1 MNEFALFVSLTTEND
16 TFPMQKRFTEF
27 STGAFLTVGNENILH
42 HFQTSKELGSFSFI
56 WTQEQ
61 EAHFAI
67 DGVPTIVPPHSIL
80 SLTPIQHLQYI
91 EGDNLKVYQFNR
103 EFYCIKDHDK
113 EVSCVGLLFFGNEHI
128 PMITLT
134 EEDQEKYALLHQV
147 FLDELETTDTIQAEM
162 LRMLM
167 ARFIIK
173 TTRLLKRNGTT
184 QNLYESKIELLR
196 QFNLLVETHFKKEHS
211 VSFYAGLLHKSPK
224 TLSNSFGKLDKS
236 PLKII
241 HDRIILEA
249 KRLLRYTDKS
259 AKEIAYEVGFDDA
272 SHLSRLFKKQTGQS
286 PSNFKKEAGLAI
298 REI

>member
-1 MNEFALFVSLTTEND
+1 
-16 TFPMQKRFTEF
+16 MQKRFTEF

-113 EVSCVGLLFFGNEHI
+113 EVGCVGLLFFGNEHI

-173 TTRLLKRNGTT
+173 TTRLLKRNGAT

>member
-1 MNEFALFVSLTTEND
+1 
-16 TFPMQKRFTEF
+16 MQKRFTEF
-27 STGAFLTVGNENILH
+27 STGAFLNLGDESLL
-42 HFQTSKELGSFSFI
+42 QAYDLSKELGHFSFI
-56 WTQEQ
+56 MTQDES
-61 EAHFAI
+61 ATFSI
-67 DGVPTIVPPHSIL
+67 DGIPTTVPPYNIL
-80 SLTPIQHLQYI
+80 SLTPIQHLQYV
-91 EGDNLKVYQFNR
+91 EGRNLKVFQFNR

-113 EVSCVGLLFFGNEHI
+113 EVSCIGLLFFGNEHI
-128 PMITLT
+128 PIIPLT
-134 EEDQEKYALLHQV
+134 EEDKEKYELLHQV

-173 TTRLLKRNGTT
+173 TTRLLKRNGTA
-184 QNLYESKIELLR
+184 QKLFKSKIELLR
-196 QFNLLVETHFKKEHS
+196 QFNILVEAHFKKEHS
-211 VSFYAGLLHKSPK
+211 VSFYAEQLHKSPK

-272 SHLSRLFKKQTGQS
+272 SHLSRLFKKQTGVS
-286 PSNFKKEAGLAI
+286 PSQFKKEAELV
-298 REI
+298 

>member
-1 MNEFALFVSLTTEND
+1 
-16 TFPMQKRFTEF
+16 MQKRFTEF
-27 STGAFLTVGNENILH
+27 STGAFLNVGDESLLKE
-42 HFQTSKELGSFSFI
+42 FVSSKELGSFSFI
-56 WTQEQ
+56 WTQN
-61 EAHFAI
+61 EAATFAI
-67 DGVPTIVPPHSIL
+67 DGVPTVVPPHSIL
-80 SLTPIQHLQYI
+80 SLTPIQHLQFI
-91 EGDNLKVYQFNR
+91 QGDDLRVYQFNR

-128 PMITLT
+128 PIISLSKDET
-134 EEDQEKYALLHQV
+134 DKFSLLHEI

-173 TTRLLKRNGTT
+173 TTRLLKQEGAT
-184 QNLYESKIELLR
+184 QNLYETKIELLR

-211 VSFYAGLLHKSPK
+211 VAFYAALLHKSPK

-249 KRLLRYTDKS
+249 KRLLRYTDLS
-259 AKEIAYEVGFDDA
+259 AKEIAYTVGFDDA
-272 SHLSRLFKKQTGQS
+272 SHLSRLFKKQTGIS
-286 PSNFKKEAGLAI
+286 PSQFKKEASLVA
-298 REI
+298 